1 MSIPRLETLE
11 GLAIV
16 ITLAVASLVAV
27 VFIARLTAEHPTRW
41 QIKQALKEAVYF
53 TLCASAVMIGW
64 FAFNIWTG
72 GSTVWP
78 SLIVLLIVV
87 LLYHFLSQEK
97 DW

>member
-1 MSIPRLETLE
+1 MSKPMLETLA

-16 ITLAVASLVAV
+16 ITLTVASLVAV
-27 VFIARLTAEHPTRW
+27 VFIAQVTTEHPTRR

-53 TLCASAVMIGW
+53 TLCASALMIGW

-72 GSTVWP
+72 GSAIWP
-78 SLIVLLIVV
+78 SLIVLLILVA
-87 LLYHFLSQEK
+87 LYLSSSWKK